1 LIPTEIL
8 RFEALDDAITRAMI
22 QAETQCRKFKTGEIK
37 WSPLYQKACDRVTYW
52 TMLKKSDSG
61 QRINN
66 RKLISLRKKLD
77 LPRSSHTTLEIEM
90 KLQEAIKNRQKCK
103 KYAPE
108 LQMDYRHRLAKA
120 LEEEDNIPAATHIR
134 NLTHQENTRSLFRRI
149 RYMKKNS

>member
-1 LIPTEIL
+1 
-8 RFEALDDAITRAMI
+8 
-22 QAETQCRKFKTGEIK
+22 
-37 WSPLYQKACDRVTYW
+37 
-52 TMLKKSDSG
+52 
-61 QRINN
+61 
-66 RKLISLRKKLD
+66 
-77 LPRSSHTTLEIEM
+77 M

-108 LQMDYRHRLAKA
+108 LQLDYRHRLAKA